1 MVNNRQFAEEICD
14 KMWDLF
20 ENNSYIEADEDD
32 EVLFDTL
39 EDIQTFKEAS
49 LCTNDAGMVLTFS
62 DGSQAYITIQAYK

>member
-1 MVNNRQFAEEICD
+1 MVNNRQFAEEIRD

-49 LCTNDAGMVLTFS
+49 LCTNDTGMVLTFS